1 MDIQDTRKCNLWN
14 LEKLAEFLGADYV
27 VLSGYY
33 SEILDDEKFLAGIN
47 ERLQS
52 VRRDHGFA
60 KGIFRR
66 DSVDSADWFAFER
79 ILIYVLVRYLQ
90 PAQCLETG
98 VYYGGNTAFLLA
110 ALARNGS
117 GHLVSIDLPDSAIVR
132 NGGEVSHARHPL
144 VGDSEFY
151 EPTMKPGFIVPDY
164 LKAQWE
170 FVEGDSLAEIPKRRE
185 TFDFYLHDSDHS
197 MGFLSAELAA
207 ALPRLSSSAL
217 IIADDIDW
225 SNAFFSFCVEQQLS
239 PLLLTDNGK
248 DNLRVR
254 TGVVKLDHPRNAMTA
269 ITGRTLPRGA
279 SQAMQ

>member
-14 LEKLAEFLGADYV
+14 LEKVAAFLEADPKAI
-27 VLSGYY
+27 SAYY
-33 SEILDDEKFLAGIN
+33 QEILDDERFLNGIN
-47 ERLQS
+47 DRLKT
-52 VRRDHGFA
+52 VRRDHGFT

-79 ILIYVLVRYLQ
+79 ILIYVMVRHLR

-110 ALARNGS
+110 ALHRNGG
-117 GHLVSIDLPDSAIVR
+117 GHLVSIDLPDSAISR
-132 NGGEVSHARHPL
+132 DGETTSHARHPL

-151 EPTMKPGFIVPDY
+151 EPTMKPGFIIPAYLTDY
-164 LKAQWE
+164 WE
-170 FVEGDSLAEIPKRRE
+170 FVEGDSLAEIPKRKE

-197 MGFLSAELAA
+197 HDFLTAELAA
-207 ALPRLSSSAL
+207 ALPRMSLSAA
-217 IIADDIDW
+217 IIVDDIDW
-225 SNAFFSFCVEQQLS
+225 SNAFFSFCVAHQLS

-254 TGVVKLDHPRNAMTA
+254 TGMVKLGHPRNSISA
-269 ITGRTLPRGA
+269 ITGRKP
-279 SQAMQ
+279 

>member
-14 LEKLAEFLGADYV
+14 LEKLAEFLGVDTA

-33 SEILDDEKFLAGIN
+33 REILDDEKFLRGIN
-47 ERLQS
+47 ERLQT
-52 VRRDHGFA
+52 VRRDHGFT

-66 DSVDSADWFAFER
+66 DSVNSADWFAFER
-79 ILIYVLVRYLQ
+79 ILIYVLVRYLK
-90 PAQCLETG
+90 PAHCLETG

-117 GHLVSIDLPDSAIVR
+117 GRLVSIDLPNSAIVR
-132 NGGEVSHARHPL
+132 NGGEASHARHPL

-151 EPTMKPGFIVPDY
+151 EPTMQPGFIVPDY
-164 LKAQWE
+164 LKAHWD
-170 FVEGDSLAEIPKRRE
+170 FVEGDSLVEIPKRRE
-185 TFDFYLHDSDHS
+185 TFGFYLHDSDHS

-207 ALPRLSSSAL
+207 ALPRLSPSAV

-239 PLLLTDNGK
+239 PLLMTDNGK

-254 TGVVKLDHPRNAMTA
+254 AGLVKLDHPRNAVPA
-269 ITGRTLPRGA
+269 ITGRPVERGA
-279 SQAMQ
+279 GQTT